1 MTQQMLDQIPSRT
14 RRPRGRPL
22 ADDPAVTREQIIEAA
37 LEAFAGQGFEAMSLR
52 ALARKLR
59 VSHGLIY
66 HYFGSKQIL
75 WEASIEHV
83 HGAVR
88 DTAFKLLDNISD
100 TEELVA
106 AARLFFREAV
116 IVAARHPSFFKIA
129 LDESGRDGPRLQ
141 YLYEHY
147 FKPINARWQE
157 AITNLDAESSVFAP
171 IDQRALFFLSVFG
184 ASSPFFAG
192 GLARYFEGGDLT
204 TTEAIEQH
212 ADTVAS
218 MILDGLRARPED
230 RR

>member
-1 MTQQMLDQIPSRT
+1 MLDQSRQGPS
-14 RRPRGRPL
+14 RPRGRPL

-37 LEAFAGQGFEAMSLR
+37 LVAFAAQGFDAMSLR
-52 ALARKLR
+52 ALARKLG

-66 HYFGSKQIL
+66 HYFDSKQIL

-100 TEELVA
+100 TKELVE
-106 AARLFFREAV
+106 AARMFFREAV

-129 LDESGRDGPRLQ
+129 LDEGGRDGPRLQ

-147 FKPINARWQE
+147 FQPINARWQE

-171 IDQRALFFLSVFG
+171 IDQRALFFLFLFG

-192 GLARYFEGGDLT
+192 GLAGYFEGDALT
-204 TTEAIEQH
+204 TDEAIERH
-212 ADTVAS
+212 ADSVAN
-218 MILDGLRARPED
+218 MLVDGLR
-230 RR
+230 RRSDQ